1 MRGSFM
7 TPAVR
12 DLGSQCTA
20 ALFAGDAL
28 LFALADGTVH
38 HWAEED
44 RYTQTRGTRTHSAL
58 LSAIATP
65 DRTALLTTGED
76 GRVCRTDRSGEPME
90 VAAVARKWV
99 NCVAASPQGHVAFA
113 TGRSVWL
120 QDPTGGLRE
129 LQHPRNVAGIG
140 FSPDGACVA
149 VARYGGITLHTV
161 AGDAA
166 PAELEW
172 KGIYADLGFSP
183 DGNFLLAFM
192 QDETLHGWRLAAA
205 GREAKHFRM
214 TGYLARIRDWSW
226 SRDGRWL
233 ATSGAPAA
241 VLWPFDGPDG
251 PMGSTALEVGKPR
264 GDALVS
270 AVACHPSQPAV
281 AIGYTD
287 GALAVASIDTQ
298 EEHTL
303 RPAGRGAVTSLA
315 WHAGGARLA
324 FGSGLGECGVLEVP
338 WRFDAEAA
346 WTRP

>member
-1 MRGSFM
+1 M

-12 DLGSQCTA
+12 DLGSQCAA
-20 ALFAGDAL
+20 ALFTGDAL

-44 RYTQTRGTRTHSAL
+44 RGTRTRSTRTHNAL
-58 LSAIATP
+58 LAAIATP
-65 DRTALLTTGED
+65 DRAALLTTGED
-76 GRVCRTDRSGEPME
+76 GRVCRTDGSGEPVE
-90 VAAVARKWV
+90 IAAVPRKWV
-99 NCVAASPQGHVAFA
+99 SCVAASPQGQVAFA
-113 TGRSVWL
+113 AGRSAWL
-120 QDPTGGLRE
+120 HEAPGKLRE
-129 LQHPRNVAGIG
+129 LQHPRSVAGIG
-140 FSPDGACVA
+140 FSPGGNRIA
-149 VARYGGITLHTV
+149 VARYGGVTLH
-161 AGDAA
+161 ALDGPGA
-166 PAELEW
+166 PVELDW
-172 KGIYADLGFSP
+172 KGIYADLSFSP

-192 QDETLHGWRLAAA
+192 QDETLHGWRLPDG

-214 TGYLARIRDWSW
+214 TGYPARIRNWSW
-226 SRDGRWL
+226 SGDGRWL

-264 GDALVS
+264 GEALVS

-281 AIGYTD
+281 AIGYAD

-303 RPAGRGAVTSLA
+303 RAAGRGAVTSLA

-338 WRFDAEAA
+338 WRFNAGEA

>member
-1 MRGSFM
+1 M

-20 ALFAGDAL
+20 ALFADDAL

-38 HWAEED
+38 RWTEED
-44 RYTQTRGTRTHSAL
+44 RCTQTRSTRTHSAL
-58 LSAIATP
+58 LAAIATP
-65 DRTALLTTGED
+65 DRAALLTSGED
-76 GRVCRTDRSGEPME
+76 GRVCRTDRSGEPVE
-90 VAAVARKWV
+90 VAAVPRKWV
-99 NCVAASPQGHVAFA
+99 NCLAASPQGPVAFA

-120 QDPTGGLRE
+120 QASAGRLRE
-129 LQHPRNVAGIG
+129 LQHPRSVAGVG
-140 FSPDGACVA
+140 FSPDGTRIA
-149 VARYGGITLHTV
+149 VARYGGITLHPV
-161 AGDAA
+161 DGDAA
-166 PAELEW
+166 PIELEW
-172 KGIYADLGFSP
+172 KGIYAGLAFSP

-192 QDETLHGWRLAAA
+192 QDETLHGWRLPGA

-214 TGYLARIRDWSW
+214 TGYPARIRDWSW
-226 SRDGRWL
+226 SSDGRWL

-251 PMGSTALEVGKPR
+251 PMGSTALEIRKPS
-264 GDALVS
+264 GEALVS

-303 RPAGRGAVTSLA
+303 RGAGRGVVTSLA
-315 WHAGGARLA
+315 WHAGGTRLA

-338 WRFDAEAA
+338 WQFNAGTA